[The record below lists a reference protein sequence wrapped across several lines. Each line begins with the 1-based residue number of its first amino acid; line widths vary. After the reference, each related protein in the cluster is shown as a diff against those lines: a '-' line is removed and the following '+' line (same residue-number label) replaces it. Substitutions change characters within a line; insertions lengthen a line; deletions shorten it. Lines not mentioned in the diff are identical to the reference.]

1 MLIVSVTYIMIILFF
16 LIVFYLKLTFGFD
29 YIMKCEGIEKE
40 LKWHLLYYGN
50 LSLILWKY
58 ISYIMEIYL
67 LYSGN
72 TSLIFWK
79 YISYHGNT
87 SLISW
92 KYISYIMENR
102 IVFSAVCLHSCSHYL
117 LSLYLV

>member
-1 MLIVSVTYIMIILFF
+1 MLIVSVTYILIILFF

-58 ISYIMEIYL
+58 ISYIME
-67 LYSGN
+67 
-72 TSLIFWK
+72 
-79 YISYHGNT
+79 
-87 SLISW
+87 
-92 KYISYIMENR
+92 NR

>member
-92 KYISYIMENR
+92 KYISYIMEIR
-102 IVFSAVCLHSCSHYL
+102 L
-117 LSLYLV
+117 LYHGNTSLILWKTG

>member
-58 ISYIMEIYL
+58 ISYILEIHL

-72 TSLIFWK
+72 TSHIMEIHLL
-79 YISYHGNT
+79 YHGNT
-87 SLISW
+87 SLILW
-92 KYISYIMENR
+92 KTG
-102 IVFSAVCLHSCSHYL
+102 
-117 LSLYLV
+117 